1 MNKKLSNEFDI
12 NVKFDSNDED
22 DLFTNYQQYCN
33 SILEKSTDKRWKVHN
48 KIFLT
53 NYDFSNINIYK
64 DIETNITTIL
74 NSAFFEELVNPTKGL
89 DSDISQINDKNIN
102 EKIDIASQYKTLD
115 SDSSQEVAIQN
126 PLIIKVLF
134 CKVHLVPEN
143 LKQSRTSLQNLFQE
157 VKKYF
162 LLLKKKMLLYKLFII
177 TLKKLISINMQ
188 FLLMIQRLIKRN
200 FNRVIKLCR
209 EF

>member
-1 MNKKLSNEFDI
+1 MFVNTIKKIAKTAKAFKDQFSIDIMYLTFGILQWYEDKTSETPRFAPLLFLPIEINKSLDSGDWNISIKKESFFDENQALNKKLSNEFDI

-74 NSAFFEELVNPTKGL
+74 NSAFL
-89 DSDISQINDKNIN
+89 KN
-102 EKIDIASQYKTLD
+102 
-115 SDSSQEVAIQN
+115 
-126 PLIIKVLF
+126 
-134 CKVHLVPEN
+134 
-143 LKQSRTSLQNLFQE
+143 
-157 VKKYF
+157 
-162 LLLKKKMLLYKLFII
+162 
-177 TLKKLISINMQ
+177 
-188 FLLMIQRLIKRN
+188 
-200 FNRVIKLCR
+200 
-209 EF
+209 

>member
-74 NSAFFEELVNPTKGL
+74 NSAFFEELVNPTKAL
-89 DSDISQINDKNIN
+89 WI
-102 EKIDIASQYKTLD
+102 
-115 SDSSQEVAIQN
+115 
-126 PLIIKVLF
+126 LI
-134 CKVHLVPEN
+134 
-143 LKQSRTSLQNLFQE
+143 
-157 VKKYF
+157 
-162 LLLKKKMLLYKLFII
+162 
-177 TLKKLISINMQ
+177 
-188 FLLMIQRLIKRN
+188 
-200 FNRVIKLCR
+200 
-209 EF
+209 

>member
-126 PLIIKVLF
+126 AINNKSFILQGSPGTGKSQTITNIITELISRGKKILF
-134 CKVHLVPEN
+134 VAEKNAALQVVYNN
-143 LKQSRTSLQNLFQE
+143 LKKIDLH
-157 VKKYF
+157 KYA
-162 LLLKKKMLLYKLFII
+162 IPI
-177 TLKKLISINMQ
+177 Q
-188 FLLMIQRLIKRN
+188 MIQRLIKKK
-200 FNRVIKLCR
+200 F
-209 EF
+209 

>member
-126 PLIIKVLF
+126 AINNKSFILQGPPGTGKSQTITNIITELISRGKKILF
-134 CKVHLVPEN
+134 VAEKNAALQVVYNN
-143 LKQSRTSLQNLFQE
+143 LKKIDLH
-157 VKKYF
+157 KYA
-162 LLLKKKMLLYKLFII
+162 IP
-177 TLKKLISINMQ
+177 
-188 FLLMIQRLIKRN
+188 IKW
-200 FNRVIKLCR
+200 FKG
-209 EF
+209 